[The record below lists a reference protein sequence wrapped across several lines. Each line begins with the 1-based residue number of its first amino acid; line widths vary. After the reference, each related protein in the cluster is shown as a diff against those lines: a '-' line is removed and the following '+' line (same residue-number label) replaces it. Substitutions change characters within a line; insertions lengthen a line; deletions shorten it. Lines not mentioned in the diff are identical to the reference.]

1 MFCGNCF
8 RDNALVAQLRNLG
21 HRSTMLPMYLPLTLD
36 ENDQSTGE
44 PIFFSGIN
52 VYLAQKSAMFRNAPK
67 WLRRI
72 FESQK
77 LLNFAGQFAA
87 KTSPREVGELLI
99 SMLRGEDGNQA
110 RELDE
115 LVTWLKTQE
124 KPDVVCLSNALLL
137 GLARR
142 LKSELGTTVVCT
154 LQGEDS
160 FLDALPESHR
170 ELAWKTISER
180 AHDADLFI
188 APSNYFADLMGRRLK
203 IPPEKI
209 KVVHNG
215 IELDGYTETR
225 NAYHRKRNEIAVG
238 YFARMCKEKGL
249 ETLVEAFIL
258 LKRNGRAG
266 NLKLRIGG
274 SCGPAD
280 EPFVKS
286 LRQRLAAA
294 NCLGEVEFFPN
305 LDRDEKID
313 FLKSLTVF
321 SVPALYGE
329 AFGLYLIE
337 AMAAGVPV
345 VQPRTA
351 AFPELIE
358 STGGGILCEAGNVE
372 SLANEI
378 ERLLLQPQKSRA
390 LGESGRKS
398 VFEKFTAERMAQ
410 SFLQACSGLVNRK
423 S

>member
-1 MFCGNCF
+1 MYCGNCF
-8 RDNALVAQLRNLG
+8 RDNALVAELRKLG
-21 HRSTMLPMYLPLTLD
+21 HHATMLPMYLPITLD
-36 ENDQSTGE
+36 ENDQSAGQ
-44 PIFFSGIN
+44 PIFFNGIN
-52 VYLAQKSAMFRNAPK
+52 VYLAQKSAMFRRAPK
-67 WLRRI
+67 WLRK
-72 FESQK
+72 FFVSPK
-77 LLNFAGQFAA
+77 LLNFAGKFAA
-87 KTSPREVGELLI
+87 KTNPRDVGELLI
-99 SMLRGEDGNQA
+99 SMLRGEEGKQA

-115 LVTWLKTQE
+115 LIAWLKRHE
-124 KPDVVCLSNALLL
+124 KPDVICLSNALLL

-142 LKSELGTTVVCT
+142 LKAELRTTVVCT

-160 FLDALPESHR
+160 FLDALPASHR
-170 ELAWKTISER
+170 DLAWKTISER
-180 AHDADLFI
+180 ARDADLFI
-188 APSNYFADLMGRRLK
+188 APSNYFAELIGRRLK

-225 NAYHRKRNEIAVG
+225 NADHRTWNEIAVG

-249 ETLVEAFIL
+249 DTLVEAFIL
-258 LKRNGRAG
+258 LKRNGHAG

-294 NCLGEVEFFPN
+294 NCLGEVEFCPN
-305 LDRDEKID
+305 LSRDEKID

-358 STGGGILCEAGNVE
+358 ATGGGILCEPGDVN
-372 SLANEI
+372 SLADGI
-378 ERLLLQPQKSRA
+378 EALLSNPSKARA
-390 LGESGRKS
+390 LGEAGRKS

-410 SFLQACSGLVNRK
+410 SFLQACSGLANRPA
-423 S
+423 